1 ERLQAV
7 PIGIPG
13 ELYIA
18 GVGLAQGYLHRPEL
32 TAERFLP
39 HPFATRP
46 GERLYRTGDLA
57 RYRADG
63 QLEFLGRGDQ
73 QVKIRGHRI
82 ELNEIEEVLNGHP
95 AVQMAIVLA
104 REDHS
109 DERRLIAYLVVHPGY
124 TLSSREIY
132 AFAAQKLPP
141 FMLPSRFQ
149 FLNAFPLTPN
159 GKVDRRALLK

>member
-1 ERLQAV
+1 TEASINATAWHCPHSVQLQPVSLGQPIANMQIYLLDERLQAV

-63 QLEFLGRGDQ
+63 QLEFLGRGD
-73 QVKIRGHRI
+73 
-82 ELNEIEEVLNGHP
+82 
-95 AVQMAIVLA
+95 
-104 REDHS
+104 
-109 DERRLIAYLVVHPGY
+109 
-124 TLSSREIY
+124 
-132 AFAAQKLPP
+132 
-141 FMLPSRFQ
+141 
-149 FLNAFPLTPN
+149 
-159 GKVDRRALLK
+159 